1 MDNIHLNTKFLYI
14 KVDHDFMVEAGSRL
28 YILAL
33 REDMDYDLAK
43 NIPLIVSKSWYLTT
57 PAIYV

>member
-1 MDNIHLNTKFLYI
+1 
-14 KVDHDFMVEAGSRL
+14 MVEAGSRL

>member
-14 KVDHDFMVEAGSRL
+14 KVDQDFMVEAGSRL